1 LWAYCRRPLQR
12 QFGFGGITRLKEEPI
27 MSSIRSLVVHFVAVA
42 SAVAML
48 TVIAASSALADE
60 TKTFTGLKIC
70 KPPGVPIQFVPPAP
84 GGYCLITASSLKIL
98 LGAKVYLTNAT
109 LVAGV
114 LDSPVTLKAIDR
126 RGSTATGHCT
136 YYTAAAYPPGHG
148 LCTYWSGTGKLA
160 GFHATEVAGPPTS
173 LGVSITG
180 TYWFDRDHHGDD

>member
-1 LWAYCRRPLQR
+1 
-12 QFGFGGITRLKEEPI
+12 

-136 YYTAAAYPPGHG
+136 YYRLRHTRLDTASARIG
-148 LCTYWSGTGKLA
+148 
-160 GFHATEVAGPPTS
+160 AGPISWRGSTPRRWPGRPRAWEFRSRERT
-173 LGVSITG
+173 GSIAT
-180 TYWFDRDHHGDD
+180 TMVTTKTTATDPQA